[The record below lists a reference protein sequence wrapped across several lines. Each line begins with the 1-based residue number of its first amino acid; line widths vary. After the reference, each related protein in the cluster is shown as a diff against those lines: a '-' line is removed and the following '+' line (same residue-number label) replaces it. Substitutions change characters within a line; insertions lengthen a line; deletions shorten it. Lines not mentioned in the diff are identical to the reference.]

1 MSSKLE
7 GRNTYKFCNPK
18 DTEVILYEIIK
29 KYGEYRFNKKGEEK
43 RENWWY
49 ENVSDFHINLN
60 LIFGR
65 LLPYTNIPMEEK
77 ENKEKYLD
85 LVIKEMQEINTEK
98 LTDNKTLLE
107 NIQQRNEVVIFEL
120 KGQGFEIREIPGM
133 ELSWRMVIGLGAS
146 HPQETSMTL
155 HHIYGIPYI
164 PGSAVKGVTRHWFI
178 LKEFDALD
186 LENFEQISC
195 FEKILEEANLDNKDE
210 NERDDKFLEEE
221 FKEKF
226 KVGDTVPDNKLY
238 NFLKMQQGTI
248 GLYQNIFGTQNKI
261 GKVIFFDAYPAGRI
275 NLKMDVMTPHYPQYY
290 SDGRPPSDWQSP
302 NPVKFLTVEKTS
314 FNFYLSSKDVE
325 LLNQSKSYLEEALKK
340 CGIGAKTAIG
350 YGYFH

>member
-1 MSSKLE
+1 MSSIKINNKYLP
-7 GRNTYKFCNPK
+7 C
-18 DTEVILYEIIK
+18 DTKE
-29 KYGEYRFNKKGEEK
+29 
-43 RENWWY
+43 
-49 ENVSDFHINLN
+49 
-60 LIFGR
+60 
-65 LLPYTNIPMEEK
+65 LLPQVIPDQQFKEYNFAMIYNLPQIDDRDRKIRIRINEEI
-77 ENKEKYLD
+77 ERFRWDEKFINSIGKRFACSIEK
-85 LVIKEMQEINTEK
+85 IK
-98 LTDNKTLLE
+98 DC
-107 NIQQRNEVVIFEL
+107 
-120 KGQGFEIREIPGM
+120 GFSIESFISQV
-133 ELSWRMVIGLGAS
+133 SWRMVIGLGAS

-290 SDGRPPSDWQSP
+290 SKEKPPSDWQSP

-314 FNFYLSSKDVE
+314 FNFYLSSKDDE